1 MAESADATDLK
12 SVGSDTVRVRPP
24 LAPQDV
30 IAWNLRKSRDRNDI
44 FIYKETMF
52 FTRQQLEEIEDKSL
66 ASHGMRSRDSKGRA
80 YLDSEP
86 DYRTSFQRDRDRI
99 LHTTAFRR
107 LEYKTQVFINF
118 EGDYFR
124 TRLTHTL
131 EVAQIGRTLAR
142 ALGANEDLVEA
153 ICLAHDLGHSPF
165 GHSGEIALSKLMKD
179 FGGFDHNRQSLRIVT
194 ELEQRYP
201 EFPGLNLTWE
211 VREGMVKHESEYDI
225 SDARDFSPE
234 LRGNLETQIA
244 NVADELAYTTHD
256 LDDGLRSGMISP
268 QMLEGIALWE
278 VLRETYNWRGPSL
291 DEMDRH
297 RMIRQLVGLMV
308 SDMLSATDARIR
320 ESKARTALDIQK
332 LKYNLIGYSEDM
344 HRRNRELKDFLYKK
358 LYRHYRVV
366 RMSVKAE
373 RLISDMFHAYC
384 AESAMLPE
392 HVQRTIEKRGIERTI
407 CDYIAGMTDR
417 YAIEEHQKLFNPQE
431 RP

>member
-1 MAESADATDLK
+1 M
-12 SVGSDTVRVRPP
+12 
-24 LAPQDV
+24 
-30 IAWNLRKSRDRNDI
+30 
-44 FIYKETMF
+44 Y
-52 FTRQQLEEIEDKSL
+52 FTRHQLEEIEDRNL
-66 ASHGMRSRDSKGRA
+66 APYGMRSKDTKGRA
-80 YLDSEP
+80 YLDGEP

-142 ALGANEDLVEA
+142 ALGCNEDLVEA

-165 GHSGEIALSKLMKD
+165 GHSGEAALARLMKD
-179 FGGFDHNRQSLRIVT
+179 HGGFDHNKQSFRIVT

-211 VREGMVKHESEYDI
+211 VLEGMVKHESEYDI
-225 SDARDFSPE
+225 SEARNFNPDR
-234 LRGNLETQIA
+234 RGNLETQIA

-256 LDDGLRSGMISP
+256 LDDGLRSAMLRPKI
-268 QMLEGIALWE
+268 LEGVALWDI
-278 VLRETYNWRGPSL
+278 LRETYKVRGEVLSDL
-291 DEMDRH
+291 ERH
-297 RMIRQLVGLMV
+297 NMIRHLIGLMV
-308 SDMLSATDARIR
+308 TDMIRATDERIKENR
-320 ESKARTALDIQK
+320 LNSASDIQK
-332 LKYNLIGYSEDM
+332 LKYNVIGYSEEM
-344 HRRNRELKDFLYKK
+344 RRRNRELKDLLYNK

-366 RMSVKAE
+366 RMQSKAE
-373 RLISDMFHAYC
+373 RIISDIFHAYSS
-384 AESAMLPE
+384 EPAMLPE
-392 HVQRTIEKRGIERTI
+392 HIQRFIDKRGLERTI

-417 YAIEEHQKLFNPQE
+417 YAIEEHQKLFNPSE